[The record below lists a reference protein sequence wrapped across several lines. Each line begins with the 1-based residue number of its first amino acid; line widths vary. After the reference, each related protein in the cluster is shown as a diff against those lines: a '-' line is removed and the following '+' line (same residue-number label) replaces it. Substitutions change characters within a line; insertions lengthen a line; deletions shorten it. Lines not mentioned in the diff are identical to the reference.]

1 MDELRA
7 QIGGG
12 HAVRVPLE
20 GGGGDSDHDH
30 GDHGDHDHDDHDHDH
45 DHEGHDHGQDATGPV
60 GPPGRPIRR
69 RAPRSGGTPA

>member
-20 GGGGDSDHDH
+20 GGGG
-30 GDHGDHDHDDHDHDH
+30 GDRDGDHDH
-45 DHEGHDHGQDATGPV
+45 DHEGHDHEGHDHEGHDHGHEWTAPV
-60 GPPGRPIRR
+60 GPPGRPMRR